1 MHIIRF
7 GNSLLQ
13 VRLTHYCSQPLLLNF
28 LAIELREEVEN
39 AAARLH
45 YITAAHDTVQ
55 NDIALT
61 KRATEK
67 TTTDLSRAAREKLEQ
82 VP

>member
-1 MHIIRF
+1 M
-7 GNSLLQ
+7 
-13 VRLTHYCSQPLLLNF
+13 
-28 LAIELREEVEN
+28 EN

-45 YITAAHDTVQ
+45 YITAAHDTVK

-67 TTTDLSRAAREKLEQ
+67 TTTDLSRAASEKLKQ
-82 VP
+82 ASTYVLCTV